1 MVVNNVLAGP
11 LQHLRLVADIFYPTL
26 FLNMKFFR
34 SSLTFLLALLLLVNN
49 FAQAQSSTVSTSR
62 PKGTMSKTLKGGL
75 IGGLG
80 GAVAGGVAGR
90 LIGGKS
96 GTAKGAIIGAVL
108 GGTAG
113 ALIGRKMDKQAADL
127 RRDLEGAKVE
137 RVGEGIKITFASG
150 ILFPTNSSTLT
161 PEAAGNITQ
170 LAETLQK
177 YADTKVVIEGHT
189 DSSGSDAINQPL
201 SQRRAQAVAN
211 NITSTGVDA
220 SRITATGYGSTQPVA
235 DNTTAAGK
243 AANRRVEVAIFANE
257 KMQKAA
263 KRGLL

>member
-1 MVVNNVLAGP
+1 
-11 LQHLRLVADIFYPTL
+11 
-26 FLNMKFFR
+26 MKFLR

-49 FAQAQSSTVSTSR
+49 FAQAQSSTVSTEK
-62 PKGTMSKTLKGGL
+62 PKGMSKTLKGGL

-96 GTAKGAIIGAVL
+96 GTAKGAIIGAAV

-113 ALIGRKMDKQAADL
+113 ALIGRKMDKAAAEL

-150 ILFPTNSSTLT
+150 ILFATNSSNLN
-161 PEAAGNITQ
+161 PDAAANVTQ
-170 LAETLQK
+170 LGETLKK
-177 YADTKVVIEGHT
+177 YADTNVVVEGHT
-189 DSSGSDAINQPL
+189 DNSGSDAINQPL

-211 NITSTGVDA
+211 TIINDGVDA
-220 SRITATGYGSTQPVA
+220 SRVTATGYGSTQPVA
-235 DNTTAAGK
+235 DNSTAAGK

-263 KRGLL
+263 KRNQL

>member
-1 MVVNNVLAGP
+1 
-11 LQHLRLVADIFYPTL
+11 
-26 FLNMKFFR
+26 MKFLR

-49 FAQAQSSTVSTSR
+49 FAQAQTSTVSTEK

-96 GTAKGAIIGAVL
+96 GTAKGAIIGAAV
-108 GGTAG
+108 GGAGG
-113 ALIGRKMDKQAADL
+113 ALIGRRMDKQAAEL

-150 ILFPTNSSTLT
+150 ILFATNSASLT
-161 PEAAGNITQ
+161 PEAAGNIDQ
-170 LAETLQK
+170 LAATLKK
-177 YADTKVVIEGHT
+177 YADTNVVIEGHT
-189 DSSGSDAINQPL
+189 DASGSDAINQPL
-201 SQRRAQAVAN
+201 SERRAQAVAN
-211 NITSTGVDA
+211 EITAQGIDTGRITS
-220 SRITATGYGSTQPVA
+220 TGYGSTQPVA
-235 DNTTAAGK
+235 DNTTVAGK

-263 KRGLL
+263 KRGQL

>member
-1 MVVNNVLAGP
+1 
-11 LQHLRLVADIFYPTL
+11 
-26 FLNMKFFR
+26 MKFFR
-34 SSLTFLLALLLLVNN
+34 SSLAFFLALMLLVNS
-49 FAQAQSSTVSTSR
+49 FAQAQTTTTTTTTVSTAK
-62 PKGTMSKTLKGGL
+62 PKGMSKTLKGGL

-80 GAVAGGVAGR
+80 GAVVGGVAGR

-96 GTAKGAIIGAVL
+96 GTAKGAIIGAVV

-113 ALIGRKMDKQAADL
+113 ALIGRKMDKAAAEL

-150 ILFPTNSSTLT
+150 ILFATNSATLT
-161 PEAAGNITQ
+161 PEAIGNMTQ
-170 LAETLQK
+170 MAETMNK
-177 YADTKVVIEGHT
+177 YSDTNVLIEGHT
-189 DSSGSDAINQPL
+189 DNSGSDAINQPL

-211 NITSTGVDA
+211 QLTSGGVDVG
-220 SRITATGYGSTQPVA
+220 RIEAKGYGSTQPVA

-263 KRGLL
+263 KRGQL

>member
-1 MVVNNVLAGP
+1 
-11 LQHLRLVADIFYPTL
+11 
-26 FLNMKFFR
+26 MKFFR
-34 SSLTFLLALLLLVNN
+34 SSLAFFLALVLLVNS
-49 FAQAQSSTVSTSR
+49 FAQAQTTRTTTTTTVSTAR
-62 PKGTMSKTLKGGL
+62 PKGMSKTLKGGL

-80 GAVAGGVAGR
+80 GAVVGGVAGR

-96 GTAKGAIIGAVL
+96 GTAKGAIIGAVV

-113 ALIGRKMDKQAADL
+113 ALIGRKMDKAAAEL
-127 RRDLEGAKVE
+127 RRDLEGATVE

-150 ILFPTNSSTLT
+150 ILFATNSATLT
-161 PEAAGNITQ
+161 PEAIGNMTQ
-170 LAETLQK
+170 MAETMNK
-177 YADTKVVIEGHT
+177 YADTNVLIEGHT
-189 DSSGSDAINQPL
+189 DNSGSNAINQPL

-211 NITSTGVDA
+211 QLISGGVDVG
-220 SRITATGYGSTQPVA
+220 RIESKGYGSTQPVA

-263 KRGLL
+263 KRGQL

>member
-1 MVVNNVLAGP
+1 
-11 LQHLRLVADIFYPTL
+11 
-26 FLNMKFFR
+26 MKFFR

-49 FAQAQSSTVSTSR
+49 FAQAQSSTVSTGR

-113 ALIGRKMDKQAADL
+113 ALIGRKMATQAADL

-177 YADTKVVIEGHT
+177 
-189 DSSGSDAINQPL
+189 
-201 SQRRAQAVAN
+201 
-211 NITSTGVDA
+211 
-220 SRITATGYGSTQPVA
+220 
-235 DNTTAAGK
+235 
-243 AANRRVEVAIFANE
+243 
-257 KMQKAA
+257 
-263 KRGLL
+263 

>member
-1 MVVNNVLAGP
+1 MAYLPSHCSNCSCGG
-11 LQHLRLVADIFYPTL
+11 HLLSKPF
-26 FLNMKFFR
+26 FNMKFFR

-49 FAQAQSSTVSTSR
+49 FAQAQSSTVSTGR

-80 GAVAGGVAGR
+80 GAVVGGVAGR

-96 GTAKGAIIGAVL
+96 GTAKGAIIGAVV
-108 GGTAG
+108 GGAGG
-113 ALIGRKMDKQAADL
+113 ALIGRKMDKQAAEL

-150 ILFPTNSSTLT
+150 ILFGTNSSSLT
-161 PEAAGNITQ
+161 PEAAGNIDQ
-170 LAETLQK
+170 LAVTLKK
-177 YADTKVVIEGHT
+177 YADTNVVIEGHT
-189 DSSGSDAINQPL
+189 DSSGSNAINQPL
-201 SQRRAQAVAN
+201 SERRAQAVSNEIQAQ
-211 NITSTGVDA
+211 GVD
-220 SRITATGYGSTQPVA
+220 SGRITATGYGSTQPVA
-235 DNTTAAGK
+235 DNTSVSGK

-263 KRGLL
+263 KKGQL

>member
-1 MVVNNVLAGP
+1 
-11 LQHLRLVADIFYPTL
+11 
-26 FLNMKFFR
+26 MKIFR
-34 SSLTFLLALLLLVNN
+34 SSLTFLLALMLLINN
-49 FAQAQSSTVSTSR
+49 FAQAQSTTVSTDK
-62 PKGTMSKTLKGGL
+62 PKGMSKTLKGGL

-96 GTAKGAIIGAVL
+96 GTAKGAIIGAVV

-113 ALIGRKMDKQAADL
+113 ALIGRKMDKQAAEL

-150 ILFPTNSSTLT
+150 ILFATNSSSLT
-161 PEAAGNITQ
+161 PEAAGNMAQ
-170 LAETLQK
+170 LSETLQK

-189 DSSGSDAINQPL
+189 DSSGSNAINQPL
-201 SQRRAQAVAN
+201 SERRAQAVAN
-211 NITSTGVDA
+211 NLTSNGVD
-220 SRITATGYGSTQPVA
+220 SGRIEAKGYGSTQPA
-235 DNTTAAGK
+235 GDNTTAAGK

-263 KRGLL
+263 KRGQL

>member
-1 MVVNNVLAGP
+1 
-11 LQHLRLVADIFYPTL
+11 
-26 FLNMKFFR
+26 MKFFR

-49 FAQAQSSTVSTSR
+49 FAQAQSTTVSTAK
-62 PKGTMSKTLKGGL
+62 PKGMSKTLKGGL

-96 GTAKGAIIGAVL
+96 GTAKGAIIGAVV

-113 ALIGRKMDKQAADL
+113 ALIGRKMDKQAAEL

-150 ILFPTNSSTLT
+150 ILFATNSASLT
-161 PEAAGNITQ
+161 PEAAGNMTQ
-170 LAETLQK
+170 MAETLNK
-177 YADTKVVIEGHT
+177 YADTNVIIEGHT
-189 DSSGSDAINQPL
+189 DSSGSNAINQPL
-201 SQRRAQAVAN
+201 SERRAQAVAN
-211 NITSTGVDA
+211 QLTTNGIDSG
-220 SRITATGYGSTQPVA
+220 RIEAKGYGSSQPVG
-235 DNTTAAGK
+235 DNSTAAGK
-243 AANRRVEVAIFANE
+243 TANRRVEVAIFANE

-263 KRGLL
+263 KRGQL

>member
-1 MVVNNVLAGP
+1 MKF
-11 LQHLRLVADIFYPTL
+11 LRLSFSFL
-26 FLNMKFFR
+26 F
-34 SSLTFLLALLLLVNN
+34 ALLLLVNN
-49 FAQAQSSTVSTSR
+49 FAQAQSSTVSTAK
-62 PKGTMSKTLKGGL
+62 PKGTMSKTLKGGI

-96 GTAKGAIIGAVL
+96 GTAKGAIIGAVV
-108 GGTAG
+108 GGSAG
-113 ALIGRKMDKQAADL
+113 ALIGRKMDKAAAEL

-150 ILFPTNSSTLT
+150 ILFNTNSAALT
-161 PEAAGNITQ
+161 ADAAGNIDQ
-170 LAETLQK
+170 LAATLKK
-177 YADTKVVIEGHT
+177 YADTNVVIEGHT

-201 SQRRAQAVAN
+201 SERRAQAVAN
-211 NITSTGVDA
+211 EITAQGVDDA
-220 SRITATGYGSTQPVA
+220 RITATGYGSTQPVA

-263 KRGLL
+263 KRGQL

>member
-1 MVVNNVLAGP
+1 
-11 LQHLRLVADIFYPTL
+11 
-26 FLNMKFFR
+26 MKFFR

-49 FAQAQSSTVSTSR
+49 FAQAQSSTISSGR

-96 GTAKGAIIGAVL
+96 GTAKGAIIGAVV
-108 GGTAG
+108 GGAGG
-113 ALIGRKMDKQAADL
+113 ALIGRRMDKQAAEL

-150 ILFPTNSSTLT
+150 ILFATNSSSLT
-161 PEAAGNITQ
+161 ADAASNIDQ
-170 LAETLQK
+170 LAATVKK
-177 YADTKVVIEGHT
+177 YADTNVVIEGHT

-201 SQRRAQAVAN
+201 SERRAQAVAN
-211 NITSTGVDA
+211 EISNQGVETGRITS
-220 SRITATGYGSTQPVA
+220 TGYGSTQPVG
-235 DNTTAAGK
+235 DNSSATGK

-263 KRGLL
+263 KRGQL

>member
-1 MVVNNVLAGP
+1 
-11 LQHLRLVADIFYPTL
+11 
-26 FLNMKFFR
+26 MKFFR
-34 SSLTFLLALLLLVNN
+34 SSLAFFLVLVLLVNS
-49 FAQAQSSTVSTSR
+49 FAQAQTTTTTTTTVSTAK
-62 PKGTMSKTLKGGL
+62 PKGMSKTLKGGL

-80 GAVAGGVAGR
+80 GAVVGGVAGR

-96 GTAKGAIIGAVL
+96 GTAKGAIIGAVV

-113 ALIGRKMDKQAADL
+113 ALIGRKMDKAAAEL

-150 ILFPTNSSTLT
+150 ILFATNSATLT
-161 PEAAGNITQ
+161 PEAIGNMTQ
-170 LAETLQK
+170 MAETMNK
-177 YADTKVVIEGHT
+177 YSDTNVLIEGHT
-189 DSSGSDAINQPL
+189 DNSGSDAINQPL

-211 NITSTGVDA
+211 QLTSGGVDVG
-220 SRITATGYGSTQPVA
+220 RIEAKGYGSTQPVA
-235 DNTTAAGK
+235 DNSTATGK

-263 KRGLL
+263 KRGQL

>member
-1 MVVNNVLAGP
+1 
-11 LQHLRLVADIFYPTL
+11 
-26 FLNMKFFR
+26 MKFFR
-34 SSLTFLLALLLLVNN
+34 SSLTFILALLLLVNS
-49 FAQAQSSTVSTSR
+49 FAQAQTSTVSTDK
-62 PKGTMSKTLKGGL
+62 PKGMSKALKGGI

-96 GTAKGAIIGAVL
+96 GTAKGAIIGAVV

-113 ALIGRKMDKQAADL
+113 ALIGRKMDKQAAEL

-150 ILFPTNSSTLT
+150 ILFATNSASLT
-161 PEAAGNITQ
+161 PEAAGNMTQ
-170 LAETLQK
+170 MSETLAK
-177 YADTKVVIEGHT
+177 YADTNVVIEGHT
-189 DSSGSDAINQPL
+189 DSSGSDAINKPL

-211 NITSTGVDA
+211 QLTTNGIDS

-235 DNTTAAGK
+235 DNTSAAGK

-263 KRGLL
+263 KKGQL

>member
-1 MVVNNVLAGP
+1 
-11 LQHLRLVADIFYPTL
+11 
-26 FLNMKFFR
+26 MKFLR
-34 SSLTFLLALLLLVNN
+34 SSLAFLLAMLLLVNN
-49 FAQAQSSTVSTSR
+49 FAQAQSTTISTAK
-62 PKGTMSKTLKGGL
+62 PKGMSKTLKGGL

-96 GTAKGAIIGAVL
+96 GTAKGAIIGAVV

-113 ALIGRKMDKQAADL
+113 ALIGRKMDKQAAEL

-150 ILFPTNSSTLT
+150 ILFGTNSASLT
-161 PEAAGNITQ
+161 PEAAGNMTQ
-170 LAETLQK
+170 MAETLNK
-177 YADTKVVIEGHT
+177 YADTNVVIEGHT
-189 DSSGSDAINQPL
+189 DSSGSNAINQPL
-201 SQRRAQAVAN
+201 SERRAQAVAN
-211 NITSTGVDA
+211 QLTSNGID
-220 SRITATGYGSTQPVA
+220 SGRIEAKGYGSTQPVG

-263 KRGLL
+263 KRGQL